1 MKVSVSW
8 LAEYVDLPEGHDV
21 LEDLL
26 TNAGLTVEGVEKRGA
41 DFPYVVI
48 AQILESNPHP
58 NADRLSVCQVNDG
71 SEHPRQIVC
80 GAKNYQVGDKVP
92 LALPGAVLPG
102 DFKIKTGKLR
112 GVESQGMLCSAKE
125 LQLPGDDSGLLILP
139 GEACVGAPISSLFPS
154 DTVLELEVTPNRPD
168 CLSHLGVARE
178 ISAFTRTPVRLPE
191 CPNVPVNDAEAID
204 VLAAD
209 ACPFYSLR
217 RITIPPQAPSTDWL
231 TTRLNS
237 IGLRPI
243 HPVVDVTNFV
253 LMELGQPLHA
263 FDADKVQGKIRVRYA
278 SQGENFAAL
287 DGKTY
292 TLDAQDLVIA
302 DDSGPVAL
310 AGIIGGSG
318 TSVSES
324 TTSVLLESALF
335 VPSGIRRSARRLG
348 ISTDSGYRFERGV
361 DPGGILPA
369 SSRASE
375 LIIHHAGGEASG
387 VVIQGILPPPLPAV
401 PLRASYCSSVL
412 GTGISH
418 QQIVEALSAFGL
430 TLNENGMWN
439 IPAYRSDL
447 SREIDLIEEVAR
459 YVGIGL
465 IPSKLSVVPSP
476 VGDADRVFD
485 FVASLR
491 GTLSSMGFS
500 EARTST
506 LISAQQ
512 AEGYQNFVRL
522 RNPLGED
529 QAILRPG
536 LAPALLAVLAK
547 NLRFGEKSIRLF
559 EVGKVFQED
568 GEELMLGLAVTGP
581 SQPPHWQTPQP
592 SPIDFYGVKG
602 LLDFL
607 SLEFGA
613 SIPDERWIVRSP
625 ISVTK
630 KPAGWLGQLAP
641 SLGRSIDAADP
652 VFVGE
657 IRLRS
662 VIERDASGPVSYSP
676 IAAFPATKR
685 DIAIV
690 CPLTL
695 TYAAIAQ
702 EISSTSEPLL
712 ASFEAFDVFHDPS
725 GNKLPADS
733 KSLAISLTFRCS
745 ERTLNTEEV
754 NAATDRIKARLKSA
768 LAVGFRE

>member
-8 LAEYVDLPEGHDV
+8 LAEFLDLPEGSGV
-21 LEDLL
+21 LEDVL
-26 TNAGLTVEGVEKRGA
+26 TNAGLTVEGVETRGA

-48 AQILESNPHP
+48 AQILESTAHP

-71 SEHPRQIVC
+71 SAQPRQIVC
-80 GAKNYQVGDKVP
+80 GAKNYHVGDKVP
-92 LALPGAVLPG
+92 LAMPGAVLPG

-125 LQLPGDDSGLLILP
+125 LQLPGDDAGLLILP
-139 GEACVGAPISSLFPS
+139 EHACVGAPISSLFPS

-178 ISAFTRTPVRLPE
+178 ISAFTGRPIRLPE
-191 CPNVPVNDAEAID
+191 CPDVTVNEDETIE

-217 RITIPPQAPSTDWL
+217 RITIPIQPPSPDWL
-231 TTRLNS
+231 VGRLTA

-263 FDADKVQGKIRVRYA
+263 FDAEKVNGHIRVRYA
-278 SQGENFAAL
+278 VEGENFAAL

-292 TLDAQDLVIA
+292 TLNGHDLVIA
-302 DDSGPVAL
+302 DDSGPIAL
-310 AGIIGGSG
+310 AGIIGGAGS
-318 TSVSES
+318 SVSET
-324 TTSVLLESALF
+324 TTSVLLESAWF
-335 VPSGIRRSARRLG
+335 APSGIRRSARRLG
-348 ISTDSGYRFERGV
+348 ISTDSSYRFERGV
-361 DPGGILPA
+361 DPQGVLPA
-369 SSRASE
+369 SARAAE
-375 LIIHHAGGEASG
+375 LIIHHAGGEATAL
-387 VVIQGILPPPLPAV
+387 VIQGILPPSIPPV

-412 GTGISH
+412 GTEISH
-418 QQIVEALSAFGL
+418 HQIGEALTAFGL
-430 TLNENGMWN
+430 TLGDSGLWN
-439 IPAYRSDL
+439 IPSYRSDL
-447 SREIDLIEEVAR
+447 TREIDLIEEVAR
-459 YVGIGL
+459 HVGIGL
-465 IPSKLSVVPSP
+465 IPSKFSVLPAP
-476 VGDADRVFD
+476 VGEADKVFD

-491 GTLSSMGFS
+491 STLSARGFS

-506 LISAQQ
+506 LISAEQ
-512 AEGYQNFVRL
+512 AEGYQNIVRL

-547 NLRFGEKSIRLF
+547 NLRYGEKSIRLF
-559 EVGKVFQED
+559 EVGKVFQEE

-581 SQPPHWQTPQP
+581 GQPPHWQTP
-592 SPIDFYGVKG
+592 SPAPLDLFGVKG

-613 SIPDERWIVRSP
+613 SVPDARWIVRSDL
-625 ISVTK
+625 SVTNDS
-630 KPAGWLGQLAP
+630 AGWLGQLSPA
-641 SLGRSIDAADP
+641 LGRAIDATDP
-652 VFVGE
+652 VFVVE
-657 IRLRS
+657 IRLRPL
-662 VIERDASGPVSYSP
+662 IKRAAAGPVAYFP
-676 IAAFPATKR
+676 IAEFPATNR

-690 CPLTL
+690 CPLSL
-695 TYAAIAQ
+695 TYATIAK
-702 EISSTSEPLL
+702 EITSAQEPLL
-712 ASFEAFDVFHDPS
+712 ASIEAFDVFHDPT

-733 KSLAISLTFRCS
+733 KSLAISLTFRS
-745 ERTLNTEEV
+745 PERTLNTEEV
-754 NAATDRIKARLKSA
+754 NAATDRIKAHLKSA